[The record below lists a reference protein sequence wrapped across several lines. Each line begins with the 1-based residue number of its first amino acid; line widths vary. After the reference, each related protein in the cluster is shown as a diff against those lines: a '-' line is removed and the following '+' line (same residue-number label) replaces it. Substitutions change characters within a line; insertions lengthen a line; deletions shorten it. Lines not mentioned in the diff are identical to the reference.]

1 MSGLALWGDV
11 GLGVSYA
18 RRYGSL
24 PAPSLWNVPALVDTL
39 SPASCLDPVWAQEL
53 QAPFEETLAGRF
65 WLHLRREIAR
75 LARSEAWRY
84 IEALNSLALEAAA
97 DRNETQ
103 SRFASSGAP

>member
-1 MSGLALWGDV
+1 MSVLALWVDG

-39 SPASCLDPVWAQEL
+39 SPASCLDPVWSQEL
-53 QAPFEETLAGRF
+53 EAPFEETLARQF
-65 WLHLRREIAR
+65 RLHLHRRISR
-75 LARSEAWRY
+75 LARNKAWRN

-103 SRFASSGAP
+103 SGFASSDAP